1 MGVFIKYQS
10 TINKFLTA
18 LIVSTMAFTQL
29 SCTSFSDESDEVAQE
44 MSSLEDGL
52 DAQLD
57 DPDGGITD
65 TLDGSFETPAEDI
78 AQDMG
83 AEDGASD
90 DFASEFPDEQFES
103 ESFEDEFPTETAE
116 VPEPIIEDE
125 QNFAQE
131 TQESP
136 TEEIPSMDDPFAQ
149 DSYAADTPAYE
160 DELSAA
166 NDFVR
171 VTGLD
176 YRANENGGTIVIQ
189 TSGPATF
196 KTQENT
202 ANNQY
207 IIELDNAELPSQFQ
221 RPYNTKEFSGP
232 VGMINAYQRPGTNR
246 VRIIVQLK
254 EATPVS
260 TVQEGNSLVVVPG
273 AAVAA
278 TPLPEV
284 SDDSAEQVAMEGEE
298 GAVAEQPVAL
308 NSKTLDEFLMG
319 DTKYYGKKISI
330 EILDGELRDVINFIS
345 EESGVNLVL
354 SDEIKG
360 KISVKLRQIPWDQAL
375 VVIMQTKQLG
385 YIRQGNILRIS
396 TLASIRTESDS
407 ARHLLESQKLLEP
420 LRVKVFPVSY
430 AKAKDLEAQAKGF
443 LSTRGTATADD
454 RTNNLV
460 VKDIGENVTK
470 IEKLLQRLDTQ
481 TPQVYIEGKI
491 VESKTADSR
500 AFGINWGEDSSGR
513 VGMDIQTGNIVH
525 SGALSLTAKL
535 NMLESDEKVKI
546 LSSPRIMTLNN
557 QPAIIEQTTQFPT
570 YVETRDEVTNSV
582 TRTVEYK
589 TVKLSLNVTPQITA
603 DGGVILKTE
612 ILREFAGAI
621 DQIAPETGARSLNA
635 RSAKSTILVENGQ
648 TAVLGGIYSTDNT
661 QGNSGIPL
669 LRKIPLIGWLFGQ
682 DKMTFDKNELLIFL
696 TPRVINKDKA
706 FNILSEGESETDN
719 L

>member
-1 MGVFIKYQS
+1 MVINRLV
-10 TINKFLTA
+10 TIFLVG
-18 LIVSTMAFTQL
+18 LMCLSQL
-29 SCTSFSDESDEVAQE
+29 SCTSFSDENDEFAQE
-44 MSSLEDGL
+44 MSALEEGL
-52 DAQLD
+52 DERLDNPDYAAGPEEGLD
-57 DPDGGITD
+57 DVDQDWDQG
-65 TLDGSFETPAEDI
+65 FE
-78 AQDMG
+78 QDM
-83 AEDGASD
+83 AQSEAQPPVDE
-90 DFASEFPDEQFES
+90 FASEFPDQQ
-103 ESFEDEFPTETAE
+103 FEDEAFQEEFPPMDTAD
-116 VPEPIIEDE
+116 VPEPIIEGE
-125 QNFAQE
+125 QQM
-131 TQESP
+131 
-136 TEEIPSMDDPFAQ
+136 EEDYQADIPPMDDPFAQ
-149 DSYAADTPAYE
+149 SDSPAYE

-166 NDFVR
+166 DEFVR

-176 YRANENGGTIVIQ
+176 YRANESGGTIVIQ
-189 TSGPATF
+189 TSGPARF
-196 KTQENT
+196 ETQENP

-232 VGMINAYQRPGTNR
+232 VGMINAYQRPGTNK

-260 TVQEGNSLVVVPG
+260 TVQEGNSLVVIPG

-278 TPLPEV
+278 TPLPDVPRDAE
-284 SDDSAEQVAMEGEE
+284 EQVAYETAEVGP
-298 GAVAEQPVAL
+298 AVDKPIAL

-396 TLASIRTESDS
+396 TLASIRTETDS
-407 ARHLLESQKLLEP
+407 ARQLLESQKLLEP

-430 AKAKDLEAQAKGF
+430 AKAKDLEGQAKGF
-443 LSTRGTATADD
+443 LSTRGSATADE

-460 VKDIGENVTK
+460 VKDIAENVTK

-491 VESKTADSR
+491 VESKTAATR
-500 AFGINWGEDSSGR
+500 AIGINWAEESAGT
-513 VGMDIQTGNIVH
+513 VGMDIATGNIVH
-525 SGALSLTAKL
+525 TGYLSLSAKL

-557 QPAIIEQTTQFPT
+557 QPAIIEQATQFPT
-570 YVETRDEVTNSV
+570 YVETKDQTTGAV

-603 DGGVILKTE
+603 EGGVILQTE

-621 DQIAPETGARSLNA
+621 DQIAPETGARSLNS
-635 RSAKSTILVENGQ
+635 RSAKSTVLVENGQ

-661 QGNSGIPL
+661 EGNRGLPL

-706 FNILSEGESETDN
+706 FNLLSEGDAEIEN